1 MAEVATI
8 ARPYAEAVFS
18 LADSAGT
25 LTQWSATLGKLA
37 AVAADGEVQ
46 RLIGDPKVSGRQ
58 LVDLLLSVAG
68 DAGAE
73 ARNFVSALVENKR
86 VAALPSV
93 RDIFETLKNEREGTV
108 DTLIETAFPLD
119 DGQLASLVADLE
131 QRFKRKIRPQVTVDR
146 ELIGGVRVTVGDEVI
161 DGSVR
166 GKLAA
171 IAIALKN

>member
-37 AVAADGEVQ
+37 AVAADSEVQ

-86 VAALPSV
+86 VPALPSV